1 MKLRSLLQ
9 LTALLTALA
18 TVGTACKNPD
28 KNLTPIPGG
37 GSRRGGP
44 GTDGPGGPL
53 DGSGTAG
60 NTVIGNEPIGLA
72 DMSSFENMD
81 PDRAF
86 FASDTIYFEFDRHA
100 VPSGERSKIENV
112 ASYLKGNGSHKLR
125 VEGHCDERGTEEYNR
140 SLGERRAQAIREA
153 LIELGVSPDRIQTL
167 SFGEDQPAVTENNDA
182 AWAKNRRGEFIL
194 LRPKP

>member
-9 LTALLTALA
+9 VTALLTALA
-18 TVGTACKNPD
+18 AFGTACKSPD

-37 GSRRGGP
+37 ASKRGGP
-44 GTDGPGGPL
+44 GTDGPGGPIE
-53 DGSGTAG
+53 GSGTAG
-60 NTVIGNEPIGLA
+60 NTVIGNETIGQA

-81 PDRAF
+81 ADRAF
-86 FASDTIYFEFDRHA
+86 FASDTVYFEFDRSA
-100 VPSGERSKIENV
+100 VPSAERSKVENV
-112 ASYLKGNGSHKLR
+112 ASYLKGNATHKLR

-140 SLGERRAQAIREA
+140 SLGERRAQSIREA
-153 LIELGVSPDRIQTL
+153 LIELGVSPDRVQTL
-167 SFGEDQPAVTENNDA
+167 SFGEDQPAVPGSDDA